1 MRCVSPEPLIC
12 VLLTLRL
19 GHWAPQAVAA
29 WHTAGYL
36 HLDIKPD
43 NVGIDKDGNVRLLDA
58 DHSRRVEEA
67 GKHPFAGTRDYA
79 APELT
84 DKDLPITPAVDVYSV
99 GMTIQLEAST
109 RGSERTLHSMT
120 TLSMR

>member
-12 VLLTLRL
+12 VLRL
-19 GHWAPQAVAA
+19 GHWASQAVAA
-29 WHTAGYL
+29 WHAAGYL

-58 DHSRRVEEA
+58 DHSRRIEEA
-67 GKHPFAGTRDYA
+67 AKHPFAGTRQYA

-84 DKDLPITPAVDVYSV
+84 DKDLPITPAVDLFGV

-109 RGSERTLHSMT
+109 RVSARTLHSMA

>member
-1 MRCVSPEPLIC
+1 MCCV
-12 VLLTLRL
+12 V
-19 GHWAPQAVAA
+19 GDWAPQAVAA
-29 WHTAGYL
+29 WHAAGYV
-36 HLDIKPD
+36 HLDIKSD

-58 DHSRRVEEA
+58 DHSRRIEEA
-67 GKHPFAGTRDYA
+67 SKHPFAGTRDYA

-109 RGSERTLHSMT
+109 RVSERTLHSMA